1 MTNFDL
7 WRNFADFYE
16 KAQLLRTKYESLI
29 QILIGFEIDYIRPT
43 SIQII
48 QHLQQDYIF
57 DLFVGSVHHVN
68 TIPIDFDKSMY
79 TQAQDSC
86 GGSEEA
92 LFEAYFDAQYEML
105 QLLPPVVGHFD
116 LIRLLSSDHTLP
128 LQRWPGAWERVIRNI
143 AFVATYGGL
152 FELNSAS
159 LRKGWDEPYPR
170 RDICEVCTGLKTH
183 HRIHS

>member
-1 MTNFDL
+1 
-7 WRNFADFYE
+7 
-16 KAQLLRTKYESLI
+16 
-29 QILIGFEIDYIRPT
+29 
-43 SIQII
+43 
-48 QHLQQDYIF
+48 
-57 DLFVGSVHHVN
+57 
-68 TIPIDFDKSMY
+68 MY
-79 TQAQDSC
+79 TQAQNSC

-128 LQRWPGAWERVIRNI
+128 LQRWPGVWQRAIKNI
-143 AFVATYGGL
+143 MFVAKYGGL

-170 RDICEVCTGLKTH
+170 RDICEVCARLKTYHRH
-183 HRIHS
+183 HG